1 MFYASV
7 LVDPRGVGMELY
19 FTFRMPGF
27 PVIIVRGD
35 ALFAADDP
43 QSLVNIV
50 YEEIQGIK
58 DQGIAF
64 FDSTGEEFKYFDK
77 DIQVVN
83 ATMNRKNWTKKKIIE
98 LYNTSDNAA
107 ISNTSY
113 SEKSLSAKT
122 YPKIFND
129 IVDLIREN
137 PPFIEELI

>member
-1 MFYASV
+1 
-7 LVDPRGVGMELY
+7 
-19 FTFRMPGF
+19 MPEF

-43 QSLVNIV
+43 QSLVNTV
-50 YEEIQGIK
+50 YEEIQ
-58 DQGIAF
+58 DARNEGIAF
-64 FDSTGEEFKYFDK
+64 VDSTGEEFKYFEELESLAPGFNQK
-77 DIQVVN
+77 
-83 ATMNRKNWTKKKIIE
+83 KWTRKKIIE
-98 LYNTSDNAA
+98 LYNTSANAA

-129 IVDLIREN
+129 VVDLIREN